1 MIESHRS
8 KISEKDTSEN
18 IMHTYDKSL
27 VEDVH
32 LNGKHQKYSF
42 ILQINVS
49 AAHNWETSNEKIFSG
64 LFYFK

>member
-1 MIESHRS
+1 
-8 KISEKDTSEN
+8 
-18 IMHTYDKSL
+18 MHTYDKSL

-42 ILQINVS
+42 ILQINVL
-49 AAHNWETSNEKIFSG
+49 AAHNWETSNEKIFSLHAPAIRFVEYQLTAG